1 MLTPLSP
8 VFNNPLGK
16 LWPWEGFISTALPSS
31 GNRTLSQWQRKGG
44 CWVHP
49 EGEAPLGRA
58 FKLFALG
65 TYWRKYAPVF
75 GLCLLPVH
83 CLQENGEILFSICM
97 LAAVL
102 VMSRCSFYTQASHL
116 YEELYIDPEKVYQLS
131 FLGFSEQEAR
141 LALRACHGNVEH
153 AANLITNRREVW
165 GSKSIKPRILF
176 VGVSLRSCFA

>member
-83 CLQENGEILFSICM
+83 CLQENGEIF
-97 LAAVL
+97 
-102 VMSRCSFYTQASHL
+102 FFHL
-116 YEELYIDPEKVYQLS
+116 YVSSSVSDVTLFTLHTGISFVWRTVHRSRKGLSTVIPGLFWTGSSPCPASVPWECGACCQPYYQ
-131 FLGFSEQEAR
+131 QER
-141 LALRACHGNVEH
+141 GM
-153 AANLITNRREVW
+153 
-165 GSKSIKPRILF
+165 GQ
-176 VGVSLRSCFA
+176 